1 MIEISKI
8 EKFLEEGGF
17 VKNLL
22 RRLSKDV
29 LYKVGLIKVFV
40 EIKFFKVDYREKYFL
55 MASMEKK
62 ILALL

>member
-22 RRLSKDV
+22 RRLSKDI

-40 EIKFFKVDYREKYFL
+40 EIKFFKVDYREIYLL
-55 MASMEKK
+55 MASMEEK